1 VEQGKAP
8 VFYKG
13 ERVFKLC
20 CTSKLRDEGITFSE
34 ILNPDS
40 ALEKNRYFH
49 CQISN
54 A

>member
-1 VEQGKAP
+1 MQNYWLHNGKQNP
-8 VFYKG
+8 QF
-13 ERVFKLC
+13 
-20 CTSKLRDEGITFSE
+20 
-34 ILNPDS
+34 NPDS

>member
-1 VEQGKAP
+1 MNQEEQNKIYDF
-8 VFYKG
+8 VFIG
-13 ERVFKLC
+13 LGA
-20 CTSKLRDEGITFSE
+20 SNSL
-34 ILNPDS
+34 ILIPDS